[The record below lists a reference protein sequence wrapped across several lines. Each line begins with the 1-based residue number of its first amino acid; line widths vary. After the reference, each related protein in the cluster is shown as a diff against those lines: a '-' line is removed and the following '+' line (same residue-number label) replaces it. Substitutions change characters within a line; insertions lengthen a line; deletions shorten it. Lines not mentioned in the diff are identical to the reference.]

1 MDHHHTDMT
10 AIEIR
15 REHLGGDA
23 ARKLIGELDAELNR
37 LYPEEGAN
45 FLLLDA
51 AEVEEGRG
59 AFLVARTGKEP
70 VGCGAVRLRDTH
82 TAEIKRMYVVP
93 SARGR
98 GIGVQVL
105 AMLETEARRLGA
117 RRAVLETG
125 ERQPAALALYARAG
139 YVVIPAFDEYAGAH
153 HSLCMAKAL

>member
-1 MDHHHTDMT
+1 MNHHHIDMA

-15 REHLGGDA
+15 REDLGGDA

-59 AFLVARTGKEP
+59 AFFVAWAGTAAL
-70 VGCGAVRLRDTH
+70 GCGAVRLRDAR

-93 SARGR
+93 SARGH
-98 GIGVQVL
+98 GAGVRIL

-139 YVVIPAFDEYAGAH
+139 YVVVPAFDEYAGAP

>member
-1 MDHHHTDMT
+1 MNHHQIDMT
-10 AIEIR
+10 IEIR
-15 REHLGGDA
+15 REGLDCDA

-45 FLLLDA
+45 FLLLDT

-59 AFLVARTGKEP
+59 AFLVAWAGNEP
-70 VGCGAVRLRDTH
+70 VGCGAVRLRDAR

-98 GIGVQVL
+98 GAGVQLL

-117 RRAVLETG
+117 HRAVLETG
-125 ERQPAALALYARAG
+125 ERQLAALALYARAG
-139 YVVIPAFDEYAGAH
+139 YVVIPAFDEYAGAP